1 MPARQWCDPIPLAFI
16 HAPINS
22 RVAGSGGKEISEFRR
37 ENIIGGRSH
46 CGVCPW
52 CRRSARGYEPG
63 VQVGS
68 APMVRTRS
76 SSR

>member
-52 CRRSARGYEPG
+52 CRRSARGYEQG